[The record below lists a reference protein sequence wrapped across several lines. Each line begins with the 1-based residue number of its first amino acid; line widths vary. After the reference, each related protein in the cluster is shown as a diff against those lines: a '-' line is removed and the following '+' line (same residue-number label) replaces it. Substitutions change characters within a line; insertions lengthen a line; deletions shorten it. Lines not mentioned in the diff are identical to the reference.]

1 MLPSDGYRIDDG
13 RFADNEKAH
22 QGGADT
28 FFEVIGKVETYKQAF
43 ECIHMRS
50 TAIIVGGAPPA
61 VSPPG

>member
-1 MLPSDGYRIDDG
+1 MKRPT
-13 RFADNEKAH
+13 K
-22 QGGADT
+22 GGADT
-28 FFEVIGKVETYKQAF
+28 SFEVIGKVETYKQAF